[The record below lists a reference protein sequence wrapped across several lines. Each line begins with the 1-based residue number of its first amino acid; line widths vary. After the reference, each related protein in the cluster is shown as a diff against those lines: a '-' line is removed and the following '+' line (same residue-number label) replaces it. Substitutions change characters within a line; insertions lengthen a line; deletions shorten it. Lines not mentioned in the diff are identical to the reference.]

1 MKLLTEQVEDFEI
14 LAESTKEGKKNYYI
28 RGIFMQAESKN
39 QNGRIYPKSVMESGV
54 NKYIEDFVSRNRAV
68 GTLDHENTPQ
78 ISSDRISHLITELK
92 MDGND
97 VYGKAKILE
106 TNCGKQLIAMID
118 GGVNFGVSSRALG
131 SLKEDNG
138 IKIVQPDFTLAA
150 IDAVLN
156 PSCRAAFVEGILEEA
171 EWIMVNGEW
180 VQKHLEHSQTLIKKA
195 SKKDIEQVALRIFE
209 NYMDSL

>member
-39 QNGRIYPKSVMESGV
+39 QNGRLYPKHVMESGV
-54 NKYIEDFVSRNRAV
+54 NKYIEDYVSKNRGV

-78 ISSDRISHLITELK
+78 ISSDRISHLVTELK
-92 MDGND
+92 MEGND

-131 SLKEDNG
+131 SLKEENG
-138 IKIVQPDFTLAA
+138 TKIVQPDFTLAA

-156 PSCRAAFVEGILEEA
+156 PSCRAAFVEGLLEEA
-171 EWIMVNGEW
+171 EWVMINGEW
-180 VQKHLEHSQTLIKKA
+180 IQKHLEHSQKLIKTA
-195 SKKDIEQVALRIFE
+195 SSREIESVALKIFE
-209 NYMDSL
+209 NYISTL